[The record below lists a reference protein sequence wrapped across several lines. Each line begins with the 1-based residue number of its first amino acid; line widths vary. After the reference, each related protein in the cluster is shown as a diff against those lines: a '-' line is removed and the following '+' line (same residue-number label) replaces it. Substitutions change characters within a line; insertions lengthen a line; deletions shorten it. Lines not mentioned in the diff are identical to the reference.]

1 MLLEWWLRPRE
12 SCLNGRIQFRVENCY
27 KLSRRMYSSRQ
38 TWFGTYLWKL
48 VIFRM
53 VKLFSLIWK
62 WIVQVLVLVDEKNV
76 VDCFWF
82 SLMGW
87 WSQLGICTFFWMRNI
102 WMSQQLLRN
111 NPPKMTH
118 FIFLS
123 FFKDF
128 FRFFEIGKET
138 HVIMIIVLY
147 DIIVTM
153 IKQHPNSYNIDD
165 NTNSS
170 NDSDD
175 NHSNNPIFIRTH
187 TDDTLW

>member
-123 FFKDF
+123 FFL
-128 FRFFEIGKET
+128 RFFEIFWDWKGNT
-138 HVIMIIVLY
+138 CNYDNCIIWYNSDNDQATSEQLQY
-147 DIIVTM
+147 WW
-153 IKQHPNSYNIDD
+153 QHQ
-165 NTNSS
+165 
-170 NDSDD
+170 
-175 NHSNNPIFIRTH
+175 
-187 TDDTLW
+187 

>member
-123 FFKDF
+123 FFL
-128 FRFFEIGKET
+128 RFFEVGKET